1 MWQGGSTTI
10 GDGVYR
16 SMRASLAAGFAT
28 PRPRSTEHE
37 LHVDADAICP
47 RCLQWI
53 EPGDFVRRTAYGPH
67 QHESCA

>member
-1 MWQGGSTTI
+1 VRQSGSTKL

-16 SMRASLAAGFAT
+16 SMRASLAADCGT
-28 PRPRSTEHE
+28 PHPSSTEHE

-53 EPGDFVRRTAYGPH
+53 EPFDFVRRTAYGPL

>member
-1 MWQGGSTTI
+1 VWQGGSTTI

-47 RCLQWI
+47 RCMRWI
-53 EPGDFVRRTAYGPH
+53 EPDDFVRRTAYGPH

>member
-1 MWQGGSTTI
+1 MAGRSTAL

-16 SMRASLAAGFAT
+16 GMRAALAADCGA
-28 PRPRSTEHE
+28 PRPRATEHE
-37 LHVDADAICP
+37 LHVDADAVCP

-53 EPGDFVRRTAYGPH
+53 EPGDFVRRTAFGPH